1 MLLLKLKHCNNSV
14 SGDIIDIMKKHKYYR
29 GFTVIEVVLV
39 LAIAGLIFLMVFLAL
54 PALQRS
60 QRDTQRKND
69 ARNLLA
75 AIIEFQSHNKGQKP
89 FNDGNNAWTKLKPY
103 WNKSNL
109 LNDRPPGHI
118 DDFAFFNS
126 KTETIVEYSKL
137 GSAWHPAGDWNV
149 VLGVVCTPGD
159 KGGYYLKYGGSVPK
173 KSMAVTVELESV
185 QTDAYGG
192 GWGYCI
198 DTENN

>member
-1 MLLLKLKHCNNSV
+1 MLKLKHCNYWGG
-14 SGDIIDIMKKHKYYR
+14 GDIIGVMKKHKDYR
-29 GFTVIEVVLV
+29 GFTIIEVVLV
-39 LAIAGLIFLMVFLAL
+39 LAVAGLIFLMIFLAL

-75 AIIEFQSHNKGQKP
+75 AIIEFQSHNKGRRP

-126 KTETIVEYSKL
+126 KTEQIVGYSTSGSDSHPVGSWNITL
-137 GSAWHPAGDWNV
+137 GT
-149 VLGVVCTPGD
+149 VCTPGD
-159 KGGYYLKYGGSVPK
+159 KGGYYLKYGGSIPK
-173 KSMAVTVELESV
+173 KAMAVTVELEGV
-185 QTDAYGG
+185 HTDYYGG

-198 DTENN
+198 DTETAG

>member
-1 MLLLKLKHCNNSV
+1 
-14 SGDIIDIMKKHKYYR
+14 MKKHKDYR
-29 GFTVIEVVLV
+29 GFTIIEVVLV
-39 LAIAGLIFLMVFLAL
+39 LAIAGLIFLMIFIAL

-69 ARNLLA
+69 AGNLLA
-75 AIIEFQSHNKGQKP
+75 AVINFQSSNKGKRP

-118 DDFAFFNS
+118 DDFAFFDS
-126 KTETIVEYSKL
+126 KTEAIVEGSKL
-137 GSAWHPAGDWNV
+137 GSAWHPAGSWNIT
-149 VLGVVCTPGD
+149 LGVVCTPGE
-159 KGGYYLKYGGSVPK
+159 KGGYYLKCGGSVPK
-173 KSMAVTVELESV
+173 KAMAVTVELEGI

-198 DTENN
+198 DTESN

>member
-1 MLLLKLKHCNNSV
+1 
-14 SGDIIDIMKKHKYYR
+14 MKKHTNYR
-29 GFTVIEVVLV
+29 GFTIIEIVLV
-39 LAIAGLIFLMVFLAL
+39 LAVAGLIFLMIFLAL

-75 AIIEFQSHNKGQKP
+75 AIIEFQSHNKGRRP

-126 KTETIVEYSKL
+126 KTEEIVGYSTS
-137 GSAWHPAGDWNV
+137 GSASHPVGSWNII
-149 VLGVVCTPGD
+149 LGVVCVPGN

-173 KSMAVTVELESV
+173 KAMAVTVELESV
-185 QTDAYGG
+185 KTDHSGG

-198 DTENN
+198 DTETAG

>member
-1 MLLLKLKHCNNSV
+1 
-14 SGDIIDIMKKHKYYR
+14 MKKHKDYR
-29 GFTVIEVVLV
+29 GFTIIEVVLV
-39 LAIAGLIFLMVFLAL
+39 LAVAGLIFLMIFLAL

-75 AIIEFQSHNKGQKP
+75 AIIEFQSHNKGLRP
-89 FNDGNNAWTKLKPY
+89 FNDNNNAWTKLKPY

-126 KTETIVEYSKL
+126 KTEQIVGYSTSGSDSHPVGSWNITL
-137 GSAWHPAGDWNV
+137 GT
-149 VLGVVCTPGD
+149 VCTPGD
-159 KGGYYLKYGGSVPK
+159 KGGYYLKYGGSIPEKAMV
-173 KSMAVTVELESV
+173 VTVELEGV
-185 QTDAYGG
+185 HTDYYGG

-198 DTENN
+198 DTETAG

>member
-1 MLLLKLKHCNNSV
+1 
-14 SGDIIDIMKKHKYYR
+14 MKKHKNYR
-29 GFTVIEVVLV
+29 GFTIIEVVLV
-39 LAIAGLIFLMVFLAL
+39 LAVAGLIFLMIFLAL

-75 AIIEFQSHNKGQKP
+75 AIIEFQSHNKGRRP

-198 DTENN
+198 DTETAG

>member
-1 MLLLKLKHCNNSV
+1 
-14 SGDIIDIMKKHKYYR
+14 MKKHKDYR
-29 GFTVIEVVLV
+29 GFTIIEVVLV
-39 LAIAGLIFLMVFLAL
+39 LAIAGLIFLMIFLAL

-75 AIIEFQSHNKGQKP
+75 AIIEFQSHNKGRRP

-137 GSAWHPAGDWNV
+137 GSAWHPAGDWNIVLGALFV
-149 VLGVVCTPGD
+149 VLAIKAAIISNMEVL
-159 KGGYYLKYGGSVPK
+159 YLKKQWRLLSNSKVYRLMLMVVVGVI
-173 KSMAVTVELESV
+173 A
-185 QTDAYGG
+185 
-192 GWGYCI
+192 
-198 DTENN
+198 

>member
-1 MLLLKLKHCNNSV
+1 M
-14 SGDIIDIMKKHKYYR
+14 
-29 GFTVIEVVLV
+29 
-39 LAIAGLIFLMVFLAL
+39 AFLAVPTL
-54 PALQRS
+54 GRF
-60 QRDTQRKND
+60 QRDTARKNN
-69 ARNLLA
+69 A
-75 AIIEFQSHNKGQKP
+75 HNILVAVIQFKTNNGDRDT
-89 FNDGNNAWTKLKPY
+89 FNGNNDAWTKLKPY

-118 DDFAFFNS
+118 DDFAFSNS

-137 GSAWHPAGDWNV
+137 GSAWHPVGDWNI

-173 KSMAVTVELESV
+173 KSMAITVELESV
-185 QTDAYGG
+185 QTDPYGG

-198 DTENN
+198 DTENS